1 MPLKYYLT
9 NHRACLWAKDKHG
22 VWWGNVQLLRHGAP
36 FHEEDRPSQGALLQE
51 GVGPPLP
58 NAPYGD
64 VYSIF
69 QVSKPKVNFFLEVT
83 SKLTSLKLLYK
94 HFCLEDN

>member
-22 VWWGNVQLLRHGAP
+22 VWWGNVQLLRHGGS
-36 FHEEDRPSQGALLQE
+36 FREEDRPSQGGLLQE

-58 NAPYGD
+58 NAPYGGCILNF
-64 VYSIF
+64 SSF
-69 QVSKPKVNFFLEVT
+69 QTQSKFL
-83 SKLTSLKLLYK
+83 SGS
-94 HFCLEDN
+94 HR